1 MAKDFYEILGVK
13 KESTQEEVKKAY
25 RKLARKWHPDINPG
39 SKDAEQKFKD
49 ISAAYDCL
57 GDAGKRKLYDEFGE
71 DSLNSGFDAEKARE
85 YKKWGAYQQEGGSGR
100 ASSGG
105 RSGQDFGKY
114 QSYEDLFGDL
124 FSSRGAG
131 RAGGGAGYDFRSSMS
146 SKGRDMEHEM
156 TIDLI
161 SALKGF
167 ETELAMQKMKPC
179 GLCSGSGIDPKSK
192 MSTCSKCGGS
202 GRLNVAE
209 GPINFTRECPK
220 CHGHGSTGKPCPQCS
235 GQGQVYDTERIRVTI
250 PRGVKEGSRVRVAGK
265 GEPGFNGGEP
275 GDLYLLVHIKPHETL
290 RREEDDLFLDVPI
303 TVNEAVSGGTI
314 PVPTIDGIVNL
325 KIPAGSQSGQSLRL
339 KGKGALNLK
348 TGARGDMM
356 VKLVVKVPRGDNEE
370 IKKAAKSLESYYN
383 EDVRKNLKL

>member
-13 KESTQEEVKKAY
+13 KDSSQEEIKKAY

-39 SKDAEQKFKD
+39 NKDAEQKFKD

-57 GDAGKRKLYDEFGE
+57 GNAEKRKLYDEFGA

-85 YKKWGAYQQEGGSGR
+85 YKKWGAYEQQGASSR
-100 ASSGG
+100 ASYGG
-105 RSGQDFGKY
+105 RSEQDFGKY

-124 FSSRGAG
+124 FSSRS
-131 RAGGGAGYDFRSSMS
+131 RAGGAGYDYRGSMA

-179 GLCSGSGIDPKSK
+179 DLCSGSGMDPKSSMTK
-192 MSTCSKCGGS
+192 CSTCKGS
-202 GRLNVAE
+202 GRLNVAD

-220 CHGHGSTGKPCPQCS
+220 CHGHGSTGKPCPRCS
-235 GQGQVYDTERIRVTI
+235 GEGQVYDTERIRVTI
-250 PRGVKEGSRVRVAGK
+250 PKGVKEGSRVRVAGK

-275 GDLYLLVHIKPHETL
+275 GDLFLLVHIKPHDAL
-290 RREEDDLFLDVPI
+290 RREDDDLFLEVPV
-303 TVNEAVSGGTI
+303 TVNEAISGASI

-325 KIPAGSQSGQSLRL
+325 KIPAASQSGQSLRL
-339 KGKGALNLK
+339 KGKGAINLK

-356 VKLVVKVPRGDNEE
+356 VKLVVKVPKSDNEE
-370 IKKAAKSLESYYN
+370 AKKAARALESYYR

>member
-13 KESTQEEVKKAY
+13 KETSQEDIKKAY

-39 SKDAEQKFKD
+39 NKDAEQKFKD

-57 GDAGKRKLYDEFGE
+57 GNAEKRKLYDEFGA

-85 YKKWGAYQQEGGSGR
+85 YKKWGAYEQQGT
-100 ASSGG
+100 ASHASAGG
-105 RSGQDFGKY
+105 RPEQDFGKY

-131 RAGGGAGYDFRSSMS
+131 RAGSGFRDSMS
-146 SKGRDMEHEM
+146 ANGRDMEHEM
-156 TIDLI
+156 DIDLI

-167 ETELAMQKMKPC
+167 ETELSMQKMKPC
-179 GLCSGSGIDPKSK
+179 DLCSGSGMDSKSG
-192 MSTCSKCGGS
+192 MTTCSTCKGS

-220 CHGHGSTGKPCPQCS
+220 CHGHGSIGKPCPQCS

-250 PRGVKEGSRVRVAGK
+250 PKGVREGSRVRIAGK

-275 GDLYLLVHIKPHETL
+275 GDLYLLIHVKPHDTL
-290 RREEDDLFLDVPI
+290 KREEDDLFLEVPVTI
-303 TVNEAVSGGTI
+303 NEAISGGTI
-314 PVPTIDGIVNL
+314 PVPTIDGTVNL

-339 KGKGALNLK
+339 KGKGAYNLK
-348 TGARGDMM
+348 TGTRGDMM
-356 VKLVVKVPRGDNEE
+356 VKLVVKVPKGDNEE
-370 IKKAAKSLESYYN
+370 VKKAAKTLESFYK
-383 EDVRKNLKL
+383 EDVRSNLKI